1 MGDIEASVT
10 GEPSCMGTNST
21 NEEDHENSSRTNKSG
36 KSVINS
42 YQSINVLIRTSS
54 QVEERCCPDCLK
66 ITFLLL
72 AMIISTLGIGLLY
85 ITFSE
90 KNMIE
95 VAQAFKEDKSHQ
107 NCTDQMERLNEL
119 LNTVDNNYL
128 QFSTF
133 SYIVIGLGVLI
144 VTFTAFASFREL
156 RSTMSAIQD
165 FPILLP
171 LIIVFKSYLVVQVV
185 AIICIAKDRGEVFK
199 LYDPMFECLILSG
212 TKSMIEVLAEMKLFY
227 TDHIHV
233 TKTEWHLMCWAYGWF
248 GFAFFITLI
257 RIIILVVNMCRR
269 KKI

>member
-1 MGDIEASVT
+1 MIMNHSISSPNLVF
-10 GEPSCMGTNST
+10 CHNCH
-21 NEEDHENSSRTNKSG
+21 NCDHCNDNCY
-36 KSVINS
+36 N
-42 YQSINVLIRTSS
+42 
-54 QVEERCCPDCLK
+54 RCCPDCLK

-165 FPILLP
+165 FPFLLP

-233 TKTEWHLMCWAYGWF
+233 TKTEWHLLCWAYGWF

>member
-1 MGDIEASVT
+1 
-10 GEPSCMGTNST
+10 
-21 NEEDHENSSRTNKSG
+21 
-36 KSVINS
+36 
-42 YQSINVLIRTSS
+42 
-54 QVEERCCPDCLK
+54 
-66 ITFLLL
+66 
-72 AMIISTLGIGLLY
+72 MIISSLGVWLLY
-85 ITFSE
+85 ITLSE

-95 VAQAFKEDKSHQ
+95 VAQDFIEDKPHQ
-107 NCTDQMERLNEL
+107 NCTDQINQSLI
-119 LNTVDNNYL
+119 TVDSNYL

-144 VTFTAFASFREL
+144 VTFTAFATGVGDL

-165 FPILLP
+165 FPLLLS
-171 LIIVFKSYLVVQVV
+171 LIILFKSYLVVQVV
-185 AIICIAKDRGEVFK
+185 AIICIAKDSGEVLK
-199 LYDPMFECLILSG
+199 LYEPMFDCLSLSG
-212 TKSMIEVLAEMKLFY
+212 TKSKIEVLTKMKLFY